1 MNPFIHKAAN
11 SLPGYSQVLSD
22 DVSQWKTWSKGWY
35 VEDDYRFERTPYRF
49 HTSFQQARGQQHRA
63 LVDSLKC
70 GAGVFVRCPQTGKRD
85 IAAGRYIGKKLWQR
99 VVKARGRR
107 PDYDKQMTRAEVMYV
122 SQFPEADL
130 RGKELH
136 HINMGRTHL
145 LWKMQIQ
152 ARLAGARLRGVES
165 LDSLILTLD
174 DRPRN
179 LIALTPREHYLIH
192 LLEKTP
198 YYGNFVRD
206 ALDEHVLVEAME
218 VFKKVRL
225 AMFWGQTNIIP
236 NQVISTIAPARYDK
250 KGLRG
255 LTMVNRRFKVM
266 HVISDRILSRSRRY
280 GLRSA

>member
-1 MNPFIHKAAN
+1 MNPFINKAAN
-11 SLPGYSQVLSD
+11 SLPGYSQVLAD
-22 DVSQWKTWSKGWY
+22 DVSQWRTWSKGWY
-35 VEDDYRFERTPYRF
+35 VEDDYRFERTPYLF

-63 LVDSLKC
+63 LVDSLKS
-70 GAGVFVRCPQTGKRD
+70 GVGVFVRCPQTGTRD
-85 IAAGRYIGKKLWQR
+85 RAAGRKIGKDLWKR

-107 PDYDKQMTRAEVMYV
+107 HDYDGPLTRAEVMYV

-130 RGKELH
+130 LGKELH

-174 DRPRN
+174 DRPHN
-179 LIALTPREHYLIH
+179 LIALTPREHFLIH

-198 YYGNFVRD
+198 YYGNFVGD
-206 ALDEHVLVEAME
+206 SLDEDVLVAAMG

-225 AMFWGQTNIIP
+225 AMFWGQPNRNL
-236 NQVISTIAPARYDK
+236 NQVVASRTLARYDK

-266 HVISDRILSRSRRY
+266 HVISNRILSRSREY